1 MSNNTSYKIILIDS
15 ATQQIHMIK
24 QLPMRFPFKY
34 LGTESTPLDTTDH
47 QFTFN
52 KKQASRGARIISSSK
67 MNRNHIALYLKTHIH
82 PKLMSPLACN
92 FFTSKQYTAIHKLY
106 ISPVLSAMG
115 YNHTWPVALRYGD
128 HKYCGIQLRHLE
140 SETLIRKIQQ
150 LQLLLMKSDTSKLIY
165 TILAW
170 YQHVS
175 GLASPIFER
184 HPLRVTYI
192 NSCWLN
198 DFVRLL
204 KKYNVKIKLKTTYVQ
219 PLQRE
224 NDYFLMDTILTNYS
238 SPITIKKL
246 HVCRLYLQV
255 TLLSDITNLK
265 GDKILMTS
273 LQGLRDQHRLSTY
286 VWPRQQRPNAHS
298 WKLWKNILIKLYC
311 SPTSQ
316 FIRIPLR
323 LRRWKKFPQF
333 SICISILL

>member
-1 MSNNTSYKIILIDS
+1 MSNKTSYKIILIDS
-15 ATQQIHMIK
+15 ATQQLHTIK
-24 QLPMRFPFKY
+24 QLPIRFHFKY
-34 LGTESTPLDTTDH
+34 LGTESTPLGITDH
-47 QFTFN
+47 QFTSS

-67 MNRNHIALYLKTHIH
+67 MNRYHIALYLKTHIH
-82 PKLMSPLACN
+82 PKLMSPLACT
-92 FFTSKQYTAIHKLY
+92 FFTSKQYTAIHRLH

-115 YNHTWPVALRYGD
+115 YNHTWPVALSYGD
-128 HKYCGIQLRHLE
+128 HKYCGLQFRHLE
-140 SETLIRKIQQ
+140 SETFIRKIQQ
-150 LQLLLMKSDTSKLIY
+150 LQLLLMESDTSKLIY
-165 TILAW
+165 TMLAW

-175 GLASPIFER
+175 GLASPILER
-184 HPLRVTYI
+184 HPHRVTYI

-204 KKYNVKIKLKTTYVQ
+204 KKYNVEINFKTTYVQ

-238 SPITIKKL
+238 SLITIKKL

-273 LQGLRDQHRLSTY
+273 VQGLRDQHRLSAY

-298 WKLWKNILIKLYC
+298 
-311 SPTSQ
+311 
-316 FIRIPLR
+316 
-323 LRRWKKFPQF
+323 
-333 SICISILL
+333 